1 MTRARSPWT
10 PPWLDGLAPRVA
22 TFLTIALLPLGLIA
36 LYQTRE
42 YQEETERRTELSLLA
57 LTEQGSGNLEQALK
71 ETLGA
76 GESVLHMADLLGDP
90 ATCSQVLSR
99 FVEDPNRFSFVGLLP
114 LEGPVTCSSAPMS
127 FELEHRADWAD
138 AFRSPRIMVQAHEE
152 GTVSGDPALI
162 LSMPLREAGAAD
174 TEAPSYYLAMSIPP
188 ERIGGPRVGE
198 ARLQPLQLITFNH
211 EGEFLTSRAEGVSG
225 AEIRGLLPQGYDPAG
240 ETTMRPRIFQSRS
253 VAGPEQVYTVVPLV
267 PDVAYA
273 MAIWSP
279 DQAGQGINS
288 LRESP
293 LLFPL
298 LMWITSLAVA
308 FWAIHR
314 LVIGPV
320 VSLGAQMRRFGQ
332 DRSLPPEPPDEDTP
346 RELRE
351 IDEAFRQMVG
361 SIMQDEARMENAFR
375 ERGVL
380 LREVHHRVKNNLQL
394 ISSIISMQ
402 VRRLP
407 DPKVRTLLKR
417 LQDRVLTLASI
428 YRSLYTSPD
437 MSDVNAAP
445 VLRAILEQ
453 ELRAADGRV
462 QATLDIEDMVLDS
475 DKLVPLAFLAS
486 EAVSNA
492 VSRAASFEGRPSL
505 SVTFHRDG
513 DLARLYIANSL
524 AGPSEGD
531 DPSRGLGQHLMQAF
545 AAQVGGPLEVEAS
558 ERLYRLSI
566 SFPVDQEPAEVEPA

>member
-1 MTRARSPWT
+1 
-10 PPWLDGLAPRVA
+10 
-22 TFLTIALLPLGLIA
+22 
-36 LYQTRE
+36 
-42 YQEETERRTELSLLA
+42 
-57 LTEQGSGNLEQALK
+57 
-71 ETLGA
+71 
-76 GESVLHMADLLGDP
+76 
-90 ATCSQVLSR
+90 
-99 FVEDPNRFSFVGLLP
+99 
-114 LEGPVTCSSAPMS
+114 
-127 FELEHRADWAD
+127 
-138 AFRSPRIMVQAHEE
+138 
-152 GTVSGDPALI
+152 
-162 LSMPLREAGAAD
+162 
-174 TEAPSYYLAMSIPP
+174 
-188 ERIGGPRVGE
+188 
-198 ARLQPLQLITFNH
+198 
-211 EGEFLTSRAEGVSG
+211 
-225 AEIRGLLPQGYDPAG
+225 
-240 ETTMRPRIFQSRS
+240 MRPRIFQSRS

-332 DRSLPPEPPDEDTP
+332 DRSLPPEPPDEDAP